1 MARRTLIADAA
12 EEERDRPPAPPL
24 ERLIFFSD
32 AVFAIVPWLR
42 LGVNRGEKIAPA
54 D

>member
-1 MARRTLIADAA
+1 MARRALIADAA

-24 ERLIFFSD
+24 ERLISD
-32 AVFAIVPWLR
+32 AVFAIVPWPPLEVKR
-42 LGVNRGEKIAPA
+42 AEKISPA